1 MASAMVRAPAL
12 RMAPTSSVMPA
23 RSLRD
28 FLGTEQEQQLLR
40 DGKRIGTGT
49 KPRDTTTATTTPTRS
64 HARYLSRD

>member
-1 MASAMVRAPAL
+1 
-12 RMAPTSSVMPA
+12 MPA